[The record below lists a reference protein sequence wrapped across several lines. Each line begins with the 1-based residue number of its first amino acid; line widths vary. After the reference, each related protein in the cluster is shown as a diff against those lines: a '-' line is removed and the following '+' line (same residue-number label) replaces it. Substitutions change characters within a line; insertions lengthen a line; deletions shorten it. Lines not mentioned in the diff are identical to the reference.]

1 MKKVAIAVAAVVAS
15 GSALM
20 NSASAEMY
28 VGGKV
33 GMTTLDDACYLNS
46 PCDDDAFGVGLHIG
60 YDFTDIIGLEY
71 GVDWL
76 GSYKANF
83 KAGNVVDTIDGDLTA
98 VTLAPKFNWHLND
111 TWNLFA
117 KIGGAY
123 MISGDEKDFVPTG
136 SLGAEYEIDRN
147 WSVRAEYQRYQDM
160 SDDVWKDMD
169 ANFFGIG
176 FNYKFAAAPVVAPV
190 VVEEVVQEEVVLTKT
205 HKEEYGTG
213 TFEFDSAKLTSD
225 ISGRLDNF
233 ANFLNEYPQ
242 AQVEIT
248 GYTDSSG
255 PAAYNQKLSERRAQ
269 AVADYLIAAG
279 IDADRFTVKGM
290 GEENPIADNST
301 PEGREKN
308 RRVEVV
314 VPEFQYEEVEY
325 QEKVIV
331 SEQ

>member
-1 MKKVAIAVAAVVAS
+1 MKKVAIAVAAVVA
-15 GSALM
+15 GGLI
-20 NSASAEMY
+20 NSAQAEMY
-28 VGGKV
+28 IGGKV

-46 PCDDDAFGVGLHIG
+46 PCDDDAFGAGMHIG

-71 GVDWL
+71 GVDYL
-76 GSYKANF
+76 GDYKANF
-83 KAGNVVDTIDGDLTA
+83 KSGANTVDTIDGDLWA
-98 VTLAPKFNWHLND
+98 LTLAPKFNWHLND

-136 SLGAEYEIDRN
+136 SLGAEYTIDKN
-147 WSVRAEYQRYQDM
+147 WSVRAEYQRYQDI
-160 SDDVWKDMD
+160 SDDVLDDMD

-176 FNYKFAAAPVVAPV
+176 FNYKFAAAPVVAAV
-190 VVEEVVQEEVVLTKT
+190 VTEEVLEEEPVMMTKT
-205 HKEEYGTG
+205 HKEEYGSG
-213 TFEFDSAKLTSD
+213 TFEFDSAKLTDSV
-225 ISGRLDNF
+225 SERLDNF
-233 ANFLNEYPQ
+233 VNFLNEYPQ

-279 IDADRFTVKGM
+279 IDADRFTVTGM
-290 GEENPIADNST
+290 GEENPVADNST
-301 PEGREKN
+301 HEGREQN

-314 VPEFQYEEVEY
+314 VPEFQYEELVQPE
-325 QEKVIV
+325 
-331 SEQ
+331 